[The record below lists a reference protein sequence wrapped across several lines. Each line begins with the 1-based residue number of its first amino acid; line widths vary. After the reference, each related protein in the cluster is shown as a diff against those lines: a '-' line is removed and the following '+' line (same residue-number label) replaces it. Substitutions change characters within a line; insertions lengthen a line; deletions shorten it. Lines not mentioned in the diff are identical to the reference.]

1 MKKYTSVNGRIQI
14 SKNNYLKRIR
24 NISNTRQPFWRCWMK
39 LNQNMYQFRTISEY
53 TDSNIS
59 DKSGFTY
66 FVERSYKN
74 KFLFF
79 FTFGWKKIGHFDSYE
94 KAQRYLQ
101 YCKESSNNIWYGF
114 IYWKKINKKKG
125 EKNEGTKFKLHEWKR
140 SL

>member
-1 MKKYTSVNGRIQI
+1 MKH
-14 SKNNYLKRIR
+14 
-24 NISNTRQPFWRCWMK
+24 
-39 LNQNMYQFRTISEY
+39 QFRTISEY

-79 FTFGWKKIGHFDSYE
+79 FTFGWKKIGEFDSYE

-101 YCKESSNNIWYGF
+101 YCKNNSNNI
-114 IYWKKINKKKG
+114 
-125 EKNEGTKFKLHEWKR
+125 
-140 SL
+140 